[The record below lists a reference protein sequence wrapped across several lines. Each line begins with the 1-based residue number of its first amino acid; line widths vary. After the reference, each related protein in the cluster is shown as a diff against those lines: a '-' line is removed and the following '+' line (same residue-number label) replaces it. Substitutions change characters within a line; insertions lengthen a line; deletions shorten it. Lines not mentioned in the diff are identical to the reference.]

1 MVYLRIILQYA
12 AVLAVA
18 LSLNFLLPRIA
29 PGEPID
35 FLLPE
40 DVLAEMTPE
49 DEARVMRE
57 FGLDKPI
64 LAQFGDYVAGVFSGD
79 LGTSVSYGMPVW
91 DIVFDRLP
99 WTLLLMGW
107 ALAISAFLGSALGVM
122 AARWRGGA
130 FDVGSLVAII
140 FVGSAPPFWV
150 AMLLITLFAAN
161 LGWLPSFGAAP
172 LAAIPGSWEWIKGVG
187 IRLIMP
193 VTALALVQTA
203 NILLTARSAMQIAMG
218 QDYVTFARAK
228 GAGEGRVFRKHAFR
242 NALLPIYTNVMIGI
256 GNLVGG
262 ALVIETVFAY
272 PGIGSLI
279 VEGVGARDYNLLQG
293 VFLLATLGV
302 VIANL
307 IADLGYPLLDP
318 RARRA

>member
-1 MVYLRIILQYA
+1 MVYIRILLQYL

-18 LSLNFLLPRIA
+18 LSLNFLLPRVA

-35 FLLPE
+35 FMLGE
-40 DVLAEMTPE
+40 DALAIMTDAE
-49 DEARVMRE
+49 VDQVMRE
-57 FGLDKPI
+57 FGLDKPWW
-64 LAQFGDYVAGVFSGD
+64 AQFGDYVTGVFSGD

-107 ALAISAFLGSALGVM
+107 ALAISAFLGSALGVL

-172 LAAIPGSWEWIKGVG
+172 LAAFPGSWEWYQGVAV
-187 IRLIMP
+187 RLIMP

-228 GAGEGRVFRKHAFR
+228 GAAEARVFRKHAFR

-279 VEGVGARDYNLLQG
+279 VEGVGSRDYNLLQG

-302 VIANL
+302 VLANL

-318 RARRA
+318 RARRT